1 MNGKIQKVVLKDSV
15 TLQFRVVFNFRDAK
29 GTPTSKLIK
38 TLLNAPEKQLNDYF
52 FRVAAWLKIN
62 NELRELQAQKI
73 LSDADIKKI
82 KLRFAKVLPRVRSVQ
97 PIQSEKAVADLSR
110 YKHIL

>member
-1 MNGKIQKVVLKDSV
+1 MNGKIQKVILKGGV
-15 TLQFRVVFNFRDAK
+15 ALQFRVVKNFRDAK
-29 GTPTSKLIK
+29 GTPTNKLIK
-38 TLLNAPEKQLNDYF
+38 TLLNAPEKRLNDYF

-73 LSDADIKKI
+73 LSDADVKKI
-82 KLRFAKVLPRVRSVQ
+82 KSRFAKVMPRVRSVQ
-97 PIQSEKAVADLSR
+97 PIQSENADVDLSR